1 MYNPASVQTAPRPS
15 LRVISR
21 PQTWHSRAV
30 EAYRQTQ
37 REEADALQAEMV
49 SRIAALIRRDVEA
62 QSVYVDRAER
72 TATVAVDGVVFR
84 LRRGELVLQRSCP
97 ECGIGRYESPAIRTL
112 ADLGY
117 ALSEWQPPCGNC
129 QDEDPP
135 NWLDGQDL

>member
-1 MYNPASVQTAPRPS
+1 MYRSDRMYNPSSIQTAPRPA

-30 EAYRQTQ
+30 EAYRQAEH
-37 REEADALQAEMV
+37 EEIAVLQAEMV
-49 SRIAALIRRDVEA
+49 SRIAALIRRDIEA
-62 QSVYVDRAER
+62 ESVYVDRAER
-72 TATVAVDGVVFR
+72 TATVAVDAVVFR
-84 LRRGELVLQRSCP
+84 LRRGELVLQRSCV

-129 QDEDPP
+129 QEADP
-135 NWLDGQDL
+135 